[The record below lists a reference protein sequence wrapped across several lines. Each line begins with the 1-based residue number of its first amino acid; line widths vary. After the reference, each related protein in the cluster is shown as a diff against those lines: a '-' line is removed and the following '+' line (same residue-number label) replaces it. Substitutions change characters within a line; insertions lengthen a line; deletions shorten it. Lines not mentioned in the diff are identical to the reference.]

1 MMLWGQAPRD
11 CRLNDRLGDLDS
23 EQAQAFAA
31 PHAMP
36 AHAQRASADA
46 RFVNALGGS
55 IHIVTVTPF
64 RGPKSGS

>member
-1 MMLWGQAPRD
+1 VPYLKVVRD
-11 CRLNDRLGDLDS
+11 GGLNDRLGDLDG

-31 PHAMP
+31 PLAMA
-36 AHAQRASADA
+36 AHAERAGADA

-64 RGPKSGS
+64 RGSKSGS